1 MSDSLD
7 QSFKTLKQTIPLLL
21 KHKIPAIPTNYALW
35 YAYVENQNNEL
46 HEEIGR
52 ALAEGRP
59 FSDIY
64 TQELY
69 RKHVADKEELSAWQL
84 RQSVEAML
92 TEFSQTVLDTQN
104 NTEGF
109 KASMDTCLDDL
120 NKVEKEGWSMDEV
133 MKLVRT
139 MVKETQLIRNSTL
152 DFATALKTA
161 EKEVSQLKG
170 ELEKSQKDAF
180 YDALT
185 GLYNRR
191 YLDSEIQAIDESQ
204 SPCLIMIDVDYF
216 KEINDKYGNQM
227 GDRVLKAIAKRLQ
240 EKCKP
245 NATPFR
251 FGGEEF
257 AVLMRDTSLAEAIHQ
272 AEVIR
277 RALEKVTVYDRRTN
291 RSIDG
296 VTASFGV
303 AKLDH
308 SMRRSDL
315 LETADRRLYEAKR
328 LGRNRVM
335 PMQG

>member
-69 RKHVADKEELSAWQL
+69 RKHIADKEELSAWQL

-120 NKVEKEGWSMDEV
+120 NKVEKEGWSMD
-133 MKLVRT
+133 
-139 MVKETQLIRNSTL
+139 
-152 DFATALKTA
+152 
-161 EKEVSQLKG
+161 
-170 ELEKSQKDAF
+170 
-180 YDALT
+180 
-185 GLYNRR
+185 
-191 YLDSEIQAIDESQ
+191 
-204 SPCLIMIDVDYF
+204 
-216 KEINDKYGNQM
+216 
-227 GDRVLKAIAKRLQ
+227 
-240 EKCKP
+240 
-245 NATPFR
+245 
-251 FGGEEF
+251 
-257 AVLMRDTSLAEAIHQ
+257 
-272 AEVIR
+272 
-277 RALEKVTVYDRRTN
+277 
-291 RSIDG
+291 
-296 VTASFGV
+296 
-303 AKLDH
+303 
-308 SMRRSDL
+308 
-315 LETADRRLYEAKR
+315 
-328 LGRNRVM
+328 
-335 PMQG
+335 